1 MNKKH
6 FIPPIIEQWINN
18 ISNPNNSSFGKETYV
33 GYLEYTRD
41 AITNALNNYKKNNNK
56 KSTKN

>member
-6 FIPPIIEQWINN
+6 FVPPIIEQWIQN
-18 ISNPNNSSFGKETYV
+18 INNPNNSLFGKETYV

-41 AITNALNNYKKNNNK
+41 AINNALNNYYKNNK
-56 KSTKN
+56 KIVKK